1 MTLFPT
7 VALERVTTRSALR
20 YDLKSVARIFTNHV
34 ADKNQLAFYTINPDI
49 KVIAP
54 WRDPTF
60 L

>member
-1 MTLFPT
+1 MWTEACASL
-7 VALERVTTRSALR
+7 
-20 YDLKSVARIFTNHV
+20 DLI
-34 ADKNQLAFYTINPDI
+34 ADDYQLAFYTINPDI

>member
-7 VALERVTTRSALR
+7 VALERATTRSALR
-20 YDLKSVARIFTNHV
+20 YDLHRQARTSTDHV